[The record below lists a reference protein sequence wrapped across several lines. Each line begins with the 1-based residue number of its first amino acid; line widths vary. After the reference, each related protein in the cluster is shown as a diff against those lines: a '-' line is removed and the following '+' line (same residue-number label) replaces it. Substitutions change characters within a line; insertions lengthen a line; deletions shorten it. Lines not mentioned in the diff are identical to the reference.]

1 MYLLQKK
8 QYNIKK
14 TTYQIVYFLFW
25 YVVIKLKAL
34 IQFYKIISQHS
45 QIPIYTF
52 LFIFSFNLHIFSL
65 LREIIYIWDFSPSLR
80 DFRQKIVAVHFIR
93 HCEEQSDVAIQCMHV
108 FLQNCF
114 DCRLAMTEE

>member
-8 QYNIKK
+8 RYNIKK

-80 DFRQKIVAVHFIR
+80 DFRQKIVAVNFIR
-93 HCEEQSDVAIQCMHV
+93 HCETFRSWQSSVCMSFYRIASTV
-108 FLQNCF
+108 VSQ
-114 DCRLAMTEE
+114 